1 MSYGFWECRLF
12 SGRVWPPDTDGLV
25 QEINTGR
32 VCLERSK
39 PEACPSRHT
48 LLVFFNPVGLFSAE
62 HHAGLSILSGTR
74 AADGHFHTGLFI
86 LHGQQQ
92 VEPLSGNSGR
102 QRVVLT
108 VIFQTAGFPLVC
120 QRLFFGRERL
130 SVCYSV
136 IVCRGGEAVKAFQ
149 VESTLEKPAD
159 NLVYLGGAGCTDVDY
174 FLQRPGGAETEAD
187 RPRR

>member
-1 MSYGFWECRLF
+1 M
-12 SGRVWPPDTDGLV
+12 RVSASFPAPVPLTV
-25 QEINTGR
+25 AI
-32 VCLERSK
+32 RS
-39 PEACPSRHT
+39 SDDDQ
-48 LLVFFNPVGLFSAE
+48 V
-62 HHAGLSILSGTR
+62 
-74 AADGHFHTGLFI
+74 TGLFI

-92 VEPLSGNSGR
+92 FEPLSGNSGR

-130 SVCYSV
+130 SVYYSV

-149 VESTLEKPAD
+149 VEGTLEKPAD

-174 FLQRPGGAETEAD
+174 FLQRSGGAETEAD